1 MKPSDLYNI
10 TESVLDV
17 QTMTEELATL
27 TIDPKRF
34 PNPLPKKI
42 GGLFL
47 KKGYRDGDQDD
58 DRVKTASKNISANAL
73 KPSQSEIFLGKSLGM
88 AIGGMAGGDLDA
100 IISQDNHILDGHHRW
115 AATMFADPSARV
127 GGVQVQKKIGD
138 LIPVLRSVGD
148 ALGNKRRGVPEG
160 GDISIYDATFDDI
173 LAAVNTGEN
182 MDAKFYN
189 KEKAV
194 AWLEGVGEDVLKERF
209 SKLQSIKPPTG
220 APPRTDMP
228 VIDADKG
235 QVKLVSDLLVTGKID
250 IHKPYAKEETQ
261 KTVMDVYSDAIDVL
275 ANK

>member
-1 MKPSDLYNI
+1 MQTFNEFHKTP
-10 TESVLDV
+10 VLRAD
-17 QTMTEELATL
+17 QIFEELATL
-27 TIDPKRF
+27 TVDPKRF

-47 KKGYRDGDQDD
+47 KKGYRDGSQSDD
-58 DRVKTASKNISANAL
+58 IVKTASKNIAANIL

-88 AIGGMAGGDLDA
+88 AIGGMAGGNLDA

-115 AATMFADPSARV
+115 AATMFANPSAKV

-148 ALGNKRRGVPEG
+148 ALGNERRGVPAG
-160 GDISIYDATFDDI
+160 GDISIYKAKFKDI
-173 LAAVNTGEN
+173 LDAIKTGKN
-182 MDAKFYN
+182 MDSKFYN
-189 KEKAV
+189 KEKSI
-194 AWLEGVGEDVLKERF
+194 AWLEKIGEKELEARF
-209 SKLQSIKPPTG
+209 KKLQSIKPPAG

-250 IHKPYAKEETQ
+250 INKPYAK
-261 KTVMDVYSDAIDVL
+261 KG
-275 ANK
+275 

>member
-1 MKPSDLYNI
+1 
-10 TESVLDV
+10 
-17 QTMTEELATL
+17 
-27 TIDPKRF
+27 
-34 PNPLPKKI
+34 
-42 GGLFL
+42 
-47 KKGYRDGDQDD
+47 
-58 DRVKTASKNISANAL
+58 
-73 KPSQSEIFLGKSLGM
+73 M
-88 AIGGMAGGDLDA
+88 AIGGMAGGDLDD

-115 AATMFADPSARV
+115 AATMFANPSAKV

-173 LAAVNTGEN
+173 IAAVNTGKN

-189 KEKAV
+189 KEKSI
-194 AWLEGVGEDVLKERF
+194 AWLESVGEDELKARF
-209 SKLQSIKPPTG
+209 AKLQSIEPPKG

-250 IHKPYAKEETQ
+250 INKPYAKEETQ
-261 KTVMDVYSDAIDVL
+261 KTVMDVYCDTIDVL
-275 ANK
+275 VNK